1 MGGSSSTT
9 TSSSNNQKELQ
20 DCQASM
26 NRCTENNE
34 AYAKDIKQY
43 KDEQAKLKKE
53 NEDYKSKVDTL
64 NRELTE
70 AKSIINEYV
79 TMDDKISKFCAD
91 FSQFKSKK
99 ETFASLSAEYVTME
113 DKISKFCAD
122 FSQFK
127 SKKETFSSSADT
139 SVDCTIAIILVVIG
153 AAIVAYFLW
162 MTKYPVSGTIDTKP
176 PSDIIE
182 P

>member
-99 ETFASLSAEYVTME
+99 ETF
-113 DKISKFCAD
+113 
-122 FSQFK
+122 
-127 SKKETFSSSADT
+127 SSSADT